1 MKKIVFFL
9 LTIISI
15 FTFANNNVL
24 YDGKVE
30 GKKPK
35 IKVMTY
41 NIAAG
46 ANNFKVNLE
55 KTAEAI
61 KKVDPDIIGIQEVDR
76 LTNRS
81 GKVDQAKV
89 LAELTGYNLVFG
101 KTIDFD
107 GGEYGI
113 AILSK
118 HPILNHYQI
127 NLPSSDEQRIAL
139 IANVDIPGFEVPITY
154 INTHLDWHEN
164 PETRMSQIYAIDEHT
179 LDIRGIK
186 LLGGDFNDT
195 LNSNVIQHLNR
206 YWTPVITE
214 ENDHRTWPAINPEVG
229 LDYIFTNHAQVWE
242 AKTYIPNKPKDMKKD
257 GIEWNKVSD
266 HMPIITELTLIEK

>member
-1 MKKIVFFL
+1 MKKLVFFL

-15 FTFANNNVL
+15 FSFASNNVL

-35 IKVMTY
+35 VKVMTY

-61 KKVDPDIIGIQEVDR
+61 KKVNPDIVGIQEVDR

-139 IANVDIPGFEVPITY
+139 IANVEVPGFEVPITY

-242 AKTYIPNKPKDMKKD
+242 AKTYIPNSPKSMKKD